1 MQNICNVLLLYC
13 SNRNGNLNIIIF
25 NCNQNSKILNSDK
38 QEHKKHYFL
47 LWVVA
52 MQSLCLS
59 QQSDAISSIY
69 KAALADSAKNRR
81 AAQTFFPAAETCVG
95 GAAGGFAGTLPSIVS
110 LNRVSIHLICQ

>member
-1 MQNICNVLLLYC
+1 
-13 SNRNGNLNIIIF
+13 
-25 NCNQNSKILNSDK
+25 
-38 QEHKKHYFL
+38 L

-52 MQSLCLS
+52 NLYLSPNKAMQS
-59 QQSDAISSIY
+59 AAY